1 MQIFRAGTWTD
12 AAGITRTWSEGDVT
26 AMAAAYDPDASE
38 APLVVGHPADD
49 APAYGWVARLTASDG
64 VLDAEPH
71 LVDPDFAALVAAGR
85 YRRVSAAFY
94 LPDAPANPKPGTWY
108 LRHVGFLGA
117 RPPAVKGLRAASLH
131 GDASEAVTVT
141 LTLSEPH
148 QTRDQEVPPMADTE
162 ATSLP
167 KYPGGTPID
176 RDALQREI
184 EAARAKLAANVAAH
198 EERMAAERAQLEA
211 AQAAFAAERELAR
224 ATAVIEGHVKAGRVL
239 PADAVALAQFTAA
252 LDGTAAVAAFAETG
266 SAGASARA
274 WFEAWLARQ
283 PVRVEFREMTAAAGT
298 ADPAETLTPQQKK
311 LAGSMGVSPEAYA
324 KAKAE
329 KVPA

>member
-12 AAGITRTWSEGDVT
+12 AAGITRSWSEGDVA

-49 APAYGWVARLTASDG
+49 APAYGWVARLTATDG

-117 RPPAVKGLRAASLH
+117 QPPAVKGLRAAALH
-131 GDASEAVTVT
+131 GDASDAVTVT
-141 LTLSEPH
+141 LALSEPT
-148 QTRDQEVPPMADTE
+148 QTRLEEVPPMADTDT
-162 ATSLP
+162 AALP
-167 KYPGGTPID
+167 TEPADTPID
-176 RDALQREI
+176 RDEAQRELI
-184 EAARAKLAANVAAH
+184 IARAKLAADAAAL
-198 EERMAAERAQLEA
+198 AAER
-211 AQAAFAAERELAR
+211 AAFAAERELAR
-224 ATAVIEGHVKAGRVL
+224 ATAVIESHVKAGRVL
-239 PADAVALAQFTAA
+239 PADAAALAQFTAA
-252 LDGTAAVAAFAETG
+252 LDGTAEVAAFAETGG

-283 PVRVEFREMTAAAGT
+283 PVRVEFRE
-298 ADPAETLTPQQKK
+298 LTPGGGEPGGPLTAQS
-311 LAGSMGVSPEAYA
+311 LAERGREIAAEATA
-324 KAKAE
+324 KGRHLHVADAVRQAAKEA
-329 KVPA
+329 AR